1 MSKVSFDY
9 IRDMPTLRIV
19 VTENCELCDKGLK
32 RLGYLKNL
40 FTIQKVDVEDGYEE
54 FLLRVPVVLYG
65 KKVLDEGIL
74 SQFNIVKNFLKLFYL
89 QFLMKQNI
97 FHTHSNHNRPDVL

>member
-1 MSKVSFDY
+1 MVSLDY

-19 VTENCELCDKGLK
+19 VTENCELCEKGLK
-32 RLGYLKNL
+32 SLGYLNNL
-40 FTIQKVDVEDGYEE
+40 FTIKKVNIEEGYEE

-74 SQFNIVKNFLKLFYL
+74 SQFKILKNFLKY
-89 QFLMKQNI
+89 NI
-97 FHTHSNHNRPDVL
+97 LKILLNIDF

>member
-1 MSKVSFDY
+1 MASFDY

-19 VTENCELCDKGLK
+19 ITENCELCEKGLK
-32 RLGYLKNL
+32 NLSFLNNL
-40 FTIQKVDVEDGYEE
+40 FTIKKVDVEEGYQE

-74 SQFNIVKNFLKLFYL
+74 NPNVIFRNFLKY
-89 QFLMKQNI
+89 
-97 FHTHSNHNRPDVL
+97 R

>member
-1 MSKVSFDY
+1 MSRVSFDY

-19 VTENCELCDKGLK
+19 VTENCELCDKGF
-32 RLGYLKNL
+32 KNISFL
-40 FTIQKVDVEDGYEE
+40 NYFFTIKEVDVEEGYQE

-74 SQFNIVKNFLKLFYL
+74 NPNVIFRNFIKY
-89 QFLMKQNI
+89 
-97 FHTHSNHNRPDVL
+97 R

>member
-1 MSKVSFDY
+1 MASFDY

-19 VTENCELCDKGLK
+19 VTENCELCEKGLK
-32 RLGYLKNL
+32 NL
-40 FTIQKVDVEDGYEE
+40 NFLNYFFTIEKVDVEEGYQE

-74 SQFNIVKNFLKLFYL
+74 NPNVIFRNFLKY
-89 QFLMKQNI
+89 
-97 FHTHSNHNRPDVL
+97 R

>member
-1 MSKVSFDY
+1 MSRVSFDY
-9 IRDMPTLRIV
+9 IRDMPTIRIV

-32 RLGYLKNL
+32 SLSNLKNL

-65 KKVLDEGIL
+65 NKVLDEGIL
-74 SQFNIVKNFLKLFYL
+74 SQFNIFKNFLKYNILKI
-89 QFLMKQNI
+89 FLHMDI
-97 FHTHSNHNRPDVL
+97 

>member
-9 IRDMPTLRIV
+9 IRDMPTIRIV
-19 VTENCELCDKGLK
+19 VTDNCELCDKGLK
-32 RLGYLKNL
+32 SLGYLKNL

-74 SQFNIVKNFLKLFYL
+74 SQSNIMKNFLKYNILKI
-89 QFLMKQNI
+89 FLHMDI
-97 FHTHSNHNRPDVL
+97 

>member
-9 IRDMPTLRIV
+9 IRDMPTIRIV
-19 VTENCELCDKGLK
+19 VTDNCELCDKGLK
-32 RLGYLKNL
+32 SLGYLKNL

-74 SQFNIVKNFLKLFYL
+74 SQSNIMKNFLKY
-89 QFLMKQNI
+89 NI
-97 FHTHSNHNRPDVL
+97 LKILLHIDI

>member
-9 IRDMPTLRIV
+9 IRDMPTIRIV
-19 VTENCELCDKGLK
+19 VTDNCELCDKGLK
-32 RLGYLKNL
+32 SLSNLKNL

-74 SQFNIVKNFLKLFYL
+74 SQSNIMKNFLKYNILKI
-89 QFLMKQNI
+89 FLHM
-97 FHTHSNHNRPDVL
+97 DM

>member
-1 MSKVSFDY
+1 MSRVSFDY
-9 IRDMPTLRIV
+9 IRDMPTIRIV

-32 RLGYLKNL
+32 SLSNLKNL

-65 KKVLDEGIL
+65 NKVLDEGIL
-74 SQFNIVKNFLKLFYL
+74 SQFKILKNFLKYNILKI
-89 QFLMKQNI
+89 FLHMDI
-97 FHTHSNHNRPDVL
+97 

>member
-1 MSKVSFDY
+1 MSRASFDY
-9 IRDMPTLRIV
+9 IRDMPTIRIV

-32 RLGYLKNL
+32 SLGYLNNL

-74 SQFNIVKNFLKLFYL
+74 NPNVIFRNFIKY
-89 QFLMKQNI
+89 
-97 FHTHSNHNRPDVL
+97 R

>member
-1 MSKVSFDY
+1 MSRVSFDY

-32 RLGYLKNL
+32 SLGYLNNL

-74 SQFNIVKNFLKLFYL
+74 NPNVIFRNFIKY
-89 QFLMKQNI
+89 
-97 FHTHSNHNRPDVL
+97 R

>member
-1 MSKVSFDY
+1 MSKASFDY

-19 VTENCELCDKGLK
+19 VTENCELCEKGLK
-32 RLGYLKNL
+32 SLGFLNNL
-40 FTIQKVDVEDGYEE
+40 FTIQKVDVEKGYEE

-74 SQFNIVKNFLKLFYL
+74 NQFNILKNFLKY
-89 QFLMKQNI
+89 NI
-97 FHTHSNHNRPDVL
+97 LKILLNIDF

>member
-1 MSKVSFDY
+1 MASFDY

-19 VTENCELCDKGLK
+19 ITENCELCEKGFKNLSF
-32 RLGYLKNL
+32 LNNL
-40 FTIQKVDVEDGYEE
+40 FTIKKVDVEEGYQE

-74 SQFNIVKNFLKLFYL
+74 SQYVIFRNFLKYNILKILF
-89 QFLMKQNI
+89 NI
-97 FHTHSNHNRPDVL
+97 DF